1 MEGTIRQLILSARQV
16 QLRHPWAPQMI
27 KSRTHATRIVLDYM
41 NSLIGT
47 FRAGGFSADLT
58 HQVMHALG
66 QNVGIHPRGLLHTTA
81 CRPGPKGGGVQ
92 PSGRDVSPPQRD
104 RHGRVT

>member
-1 MEGTIRQLILSARQV
+1 
-16 QLRHPWAPQMI
+16 MI

-58 HQVMHALG
+58 HQVMPPSA
-66 QNVGIHPRGLLHTTA
+66 A
-81 CRPGPKGGGVQ
+81 EGGDS
-92 PSGRDVSPPQRD
+92 PSKSSPPHHPQTR
-104 RHGRVT
+104 T

>member
-1 MEGTIRQLILSARQV
+1 M
-16 QLRHPWAPQMI
+16 RHAFFDLLT
-27 KSRTHATRIVLDYM
+27 KSRTHATPIVLDYM

-47 FRAGGFSADLT
+47 FRTGGFSADLT

-66 QNVGIHPRGLLHTTA
+66 SRRWGFTLEVFPTTPPA
-81 CRPGPKGGGVQ
+81 DPDLRAAVFSQ
-92 PSGRDVSPPQRD
+92 LGRDVSPHQRD